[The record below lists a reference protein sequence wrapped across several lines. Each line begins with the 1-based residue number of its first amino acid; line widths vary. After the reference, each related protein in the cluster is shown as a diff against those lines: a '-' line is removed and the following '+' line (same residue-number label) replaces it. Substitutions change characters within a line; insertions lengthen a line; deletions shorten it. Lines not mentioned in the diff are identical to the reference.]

1 VKKKNSSLCTSGL
14 DLSLEERKDLV
25 TGKVMRKAPGSKKH
39 SNFDPYNGSVH
50 VSIVAFSH
58 F

>member
-1 VKKKNSSLCTSGL
+1 M
-14 DLSLEERKDLV
+14 EERKDLV